1 LTANSQENIKQ
12 SLMPFIFADDVKTD
26 SNSKSEKDTDDDYM
40 SSGNPDS
47 FKKLGNFLDGQD
59 PTEIELEL
67 QSDNQIKLTHTY
79 SIELSDE

>member
-1 LTANSQENIKQ
+1 
-12 SLMPFIFADDVKTD
+12 
-26 SNSKSEKDTDDDYM
+26 M

-67 QSDNQIKLTHTY
+67 LSDNQIKLTHTD